1 MSSELTAKIMRKKIL
16 YLHASAEL
24 YGADYV
30 LLELVKRLNKSEYEP
45 IVLLPFRGPL
55 YTKMQEMGVSVQI
68 VDFAVL
74 RRQYFNPKGM
84 VEFAYRL
91 LVSTIRIFRI
101 IRDEKIAIVHTNTI
115 AVFGGA
121 LAARLAGKPHVWQ
134 VMEIIVDPKLLWRV
148 SSWLVGRLSVR
159 VAAISNAVRDHLIR
173 GYAGLSTKIVT
184 VYHGIDSSVY
194 HPLID
199 PIPVKKEFGLADDV
213 PVVGM
218 AARISPWKGQT
229 CFLHSAAKVLR
240 EIPNAKFIVVGD
252 VFPGNEQYREQM
264 LVLINELGIEG
275 SVIVTGFRSDLPQ
288 VMSAFTVF
296 VLPSTL
302 PEPNATVLL
311 AAMGMGKAVVA
322 TATGGTLE
330 TIIDGETGILVSPND
345 PDQMARAVID
355 LLKDSEKRKKFGK
368 AGRARQEAVFS
379 ISAYASRI
387 QDFYHNILVEK
398 SI

>member
-1 MSSELTAKIMRKKIL
+1 MRKKIL

-30 LLELVKRLNKSEYEP
+30 LLELVKRLDKSEYEP
-45 IVLLPFRGPL
+45 VVLLPFRGPL
-55 YTKMQEMGVSVQI
+55 YAKMQEMGVSVQI

-74 RRQYFNPKGM
+74 RRQYFNIKGF
-84 VEFAYRL
+84 VEFFYRL
-91 LVSTIRIFRI
+91 LVSTIRILRI
-101 IRDEKIAIVHTNTI
+101 IRDEEIAIVHTNTI

-121 LAARLAGKPHVWQ
+121 LAAKLAGIPHVWQ
-134 VMEIIVDPKLLWRV
+134 VMEIIVDPKILWRV
-148 SSWLVGRLSVR
+148 SSWMVGSLSVR
-159 VAAISNAVRDHLIR
+159 VAAISNAVRGHLIG
-173 GYAGLSTKIVT
+173 GYAGVAAKIAT

-199 PIPVKKEFGLADDV
+199 PTPIKKEFGLADDT

-229 CFLHSAAKVLR
+229 CFLRSAASVLR
-240 EIPNAKFIVVGD
+240 QIPGAKFFVVGD

-264 LVLINELGIEG
+264 LTLIKDLGIED
-275 SVIVTGFRSDLPQ
+275 SVIVPGFRPDLPQ

-330 TIIDGETGILVSPND
+330 TVIDGETGILVP
-345 PDQMARAVID
+345 PDDSDRMAFAIIE
-355 LLKDSEKRKKFGK
+355 LLKDSEKRNRIGQ
-368 AGRARQEAVFS
+368 AGRARQESFFS
-379 ISAYASRI
+379 ISAYADKI
-387 QDFYHNILVEK
+387 QDFYRNILAEK
-398 SI
+398 SK